1 MLDELKAM
9 ADELATIN
17 VNPGILVG
25 FRNQDIINKGDVTKW
40 RRYCNSLRLRI
51 LTRVSAAP
59 AFSARA
65 TSEIAS
71 ILSNPTQ
78 YPVISQNSENV
89 QVNVLDLNTPLNSN
103 GFRTGLEDWNGN
115 MASKPMIEHMKANN
129 DPRLRYIFE
138 PGINAAGAY
147 DGVDPLGD
155 PTAVGALI
163 SGGKIAMY
171 NRTTLSRNQYFPGV
185 LMNAAEVQ
193 LLAAEA
199 YLKAGNNAAA
209 KTAYEKAIDYS
220 IEQYVSMR
228 GLSKDATSPAVT
240 AVTPA
245 EKTAYMA
252 SAGVAWDAAS
262 TTAAKTTLIF
272 NQKYIHFNVVQPLE
286 LWAENRRLDPAMNFW
301 TDNSV
306 QQTRPPVRWVYPS
319 VEQIYNKE
327 NYNAVSSK
335 DNLNTKLFWDVK

>member
-1 MLDELKAM
+1 MS
-9 ADELATIN
+9 DELATIN

-25 FRNQDIINKGDVTKW
+25 FRNQDIINKGDITKW

-51 LTRVSAAP
+51 LTRVSDAP

-65 TSEIAS
+65 TAEIAS

-78 YPVISQNSENV
+78 YPIVSQNSENV
-89 QVNVLDLNTPLNSN
+89 QVTVLDLSTGLNSN

-115 MASKPMIEHMKANN
+115 MASKRMIDHMKTNN

-138 PGINAAGAY
+138 PGLTAGITY
-147 DGVDPLGD
+147 EGVDPLGD
-155 PTAVGALI
+155 ATVQANLI

-171 NRTTLSRNQYFPGV
+171 NRTTLSRNQFFPGM
-185 LMNAAEVQ
+185 LINAAEVH

-209 KTAYEKAIDYS
+209 KIAYERAIAAS
-220 IEQYVSMR
+220 IDQYIGFR
-228 GLSKDATSPAVT
+228 NLSKDATSPAVT
-240 AVTPA
+240 APTAA
-245 EKTAYMA
+245 ELAAYPM
-252 SAGVAWDAAS
+252 SAGVSWDAAT
-262 TTAAKTTLIF
+262 TTAAKLALIF
-272 NQKYIHFNVVQPLE
+272 NQKYIHLNVVQPVE
-286 LWAENRRLDPAMNFW
+286 LWAENRRMDPAMNFW
-301 TDNSV
+301 TDPSV

-327 NYNAVSSK
+327 NYSAVASK